1 MKLYVLLD
9 IDMTVQ
15 IKDQRLSFWRHTFV
29 LLSVCDNKY
38 NSEAVENIEQE
49 NAKDADN
56 DKTEEEM
63 SESGETT
70 SSTTESDVS
79 DVEMDSNNEDPFAWD
94 KQVWRWCL
102 FVNQSFRPRLS
113 VISPPV
119 IGHFAPGYLAPYF
132 RVIYAVQNVIFL
144 IL

>member
-1 MKLYVLLD
+1 MKALPWPMKLYVLFD

-29 LLSVCDNKY
+29 LLSVCDKY

-94 KQVWRWCL
+94 KQVWRLCL
-102 FVNQSFRPRLS
+102 FGNRSFRPGK
-113 VISPPV
+113 
-119 IGHFAPGYLAPYF
+119 IGG
-132 RVIYAVQNVIFL
+132 
-144 IL
+144 

>member
-1 MKLYVLLD
+1 MKLYVPLD

-94 KQVWRWCL
+94 KQVWRLCL
-102 FVNQSFRPRLS
+102 FGNRSFRPGK
-113 VISPPV
+113 
-119 IGHFAPGYLAPYF
+119 IGGYVTGAKWRGGELTWG
-132 RVIYAVQNVIFL
+132 RNDR
-144 IL
+144 

>member
-1 MKLYVLLD
+1 M
-9 IDMTVQ
+9 
-15 IKDQRLSFWRHTFV
+15 
-29 LLSVCDNKY
+29 CDNKY

-102 FVNQSFRPRLS
+102 FVNRSFRPRLP

-119 IGHFAPGYLAPYF
+119 TGHFAPGYRSFRPRLLSPLFSRHLACF
-132 RVIYAVQNVIFL
+132 KM
-144 IL
+144 

>member
-1 MKLYVLLD
+1 MKLYVPLD
-9 IDMTVQ
+9 IEMTVQ

-49 NAKDADN
+49 NTKDADN

-102 FVNQSFRPRLS
+102 FVNQSFRPRLP

-119 IGHFAPGYLAPYF
+119 T
-132 RVIYAVQNVIFL
+132 
-144 IL
+144 

>member
-1 MKLYVLLD
+1 MKLYVPLD
-9 IDMTVQ
+9 IHMTVQ
-15 IKDQRLSFWRHTFV
+15 IKNQRLSFLRHTFV
-29 LLSVCDNKY
+29 LLSVCN

-102 FVNQSFRPRLS
+102 FVNRSFRPRLL
-113 VISPPV
+113 SPLFSR
-119 IGHFAPGYLAPYF
+119 HLACF
-132 RVIYAVQNVIFL
+132 KM
-144 IL
+144 

>member
-1 MKLYVLLD
+1 M
-9 IDMTVQ
+9 
-15 IKDQRLSFWRHTFV
+15 
-29 LLSVCDNKY
+29 CDNKY

-94 KQVWRWCL
+94 KQVWPGASSWYGACVYL
-102 FVNQSFRPRLS
+102 VTGHF
-113 VISPPV
+113 PPV
-119 IGHFAPGYLAPYF
+119 K
-132 RVIYAVQNVIFL
+132 
-144 IL
+144 